1 MTCRIKRCYVH
12 VLALHL
18 DQIFSLG
25 FRVSSCRA
33 ADAILPP
40 ACRSLSPQTAGRT
53 RPPTRPGK
61 LSGFSDVS
69 QRNLAL
75 RGEEGSERRRRL
87 PLPWRTDDGRRP
99 WPSQSSSPARLS
111 SLVPSYRSSAVA
123 PFLIPSVRPPASSP
137 PPPRPSVRP
146 SSPAAAAIAAPDN
159 FSLSPSLVKSGRT
172 DGPLVTSPTHPS
184 ATQGPSLSEFCVLC

>member
-1 MTCRIKRCYVH
+1 MTCRVKRCYVH

-75 RGEEGSERRRRL
+75 RGGEGSERRRRL
-87 PLPWRTDDGRRP
+87 PLPWRTDDRRP
-99 WPSQSSSPARLS
+99 WPSQSSSPARLPF
-111 SLVPSYRSSAVA
+111 LVPSYRSSAVA

-137 PPPRPSVRP
+137 PPTRPSVRLLP
-146 SSPAAAAIAAPDN
+146 PPPPLPPPIISVCLLL
-159 FSLSPSLVKSGRT
+159 SLRVDGRT
-172 DGPLVTSPTHPS
+172 DL
-184 ATQGPSLSEFCVLC
+184 L

>member
-69 QRNLAL
+69 QRNLSL
-75 RGEEGSERRRRL
+75 RGDGVFPSLGGRTAAVAVAVSLPRSP
-87 PLPWRTDDGRRP
+87 PLPRP
-99 WPSQSSSPARLS
+99 LLQILHSRPIPHSARPPAPAR
-111 SLVPSYRSSAVA
+111 VESATD
-123 PFLIPSVRPPASSP
+123 PSVRPP
-137 PPPRPSVRP
+137 
-146 SSPAAAAIAAPDN
+146 SPAAAAIAAPDN

-184 ATQGPSLSEFCVLC
+184 TIPGPSLSEFCVLC

>member
-1 MTCRIKRCYVH
+1 MTCRVKRCYVH

-75 RGEEGSERRRRL
+75 RGEEGSGGGGVFPSLGGRTTAGGRGHRSHPP
-87 PLPWRTDDGRRP
+87 PLASPP
-99 WPSQSSSPARLS
+99 SSPLTDPPQSPHS
-111 SLVPSYRSSAVA
+111 SFRPSA
-123 PFLIPSVRPPASSP
+123 RPPASSP
-137 PPPRPSVRP
+137 PPTRPSVHVRLLP
-146 SSPAAAAIAAPDN
+146 PPPPLPPPIISVCLLL
-159 FSLSPSLVKSGRT
+159 SLRVDGRT
-172 DGPLVTSPTHPS
+172 DL
-184 ATQGPSLSEFCVLC
+184 L

>member
-1 MTCRIKRCYVH
+1 MTCRVKRCYVH

-99 WPSQSSSPARLS
+99 WPSQSSSPARLP

-137 PPPRPSVRP
+137 PPTRPSVRLLP
-146 SSPAAAAIAAPDN
+146 PPPPLPPPIISVCLLL
-159 FSLSPSLVKSGRT
+159 SLRVDGRT
-172 DGPLVTSPTHPS
+172 DL
-184 ATQGPSLSEFCVLC
+184 L

>member
-1 MTCRIKRCYVH
+1 MIPVMTCRVKRCYVH

-87 PLPWRTDDGRRP
+87 PLPWRTDDATAGGRGHRSHP
-99 WPSQSSSPARLS
+99 PPLASP
-111 SLVPSYRSSAVA
+111 LVPSYRSSAVA

-137 PPPRPSVRP
+137 PPTRPSVRP

-184 ATQGPSLSEFCVLC
+184 ATQGLH